1 MRYWWVNQNQT
12 YRHEVRGGYLW
23 SPKRTANGAR
33 NPFYESMREV
43 APGDLVFSFADT
55 KIPALGIAQSYCWES
70 PKPLEFGAAG
80 PNWEN
85 VGWRVKVGFTELNNQ
100 IRPKD
105 HIDIL
110 RPLLP
115 SKYSPL
121 QPNGNGL
128 QSVYLTELSAPLA
141 EVLIGIIGEEA
152 TFRSLAA
159 QTVKPVPAD
168 DIESWEQKL
177 ESQVAIDP
185 QVPETDRLAIIRARR
200 GQGLFRER
208 VSQLEVTVPGD
219 RRGKPGSLDSESL

>member
-1 MRYWWVNQNQT
+1 MKVN
-12 YRHEVRGGYLW
+12 
-23 SPKRTANGAR
+23 
-33 NPFYESMREV
+33 
-43 APGDLVFSFADT
+43 
-55 KIPALGIAQSYCWES
+55 
-70 PKPLEFGAAG
+70 
-80 PNWEN
+80 
-85 VGWRVKVGFTELNNQ
+85 FTELNNQ

-128 QSVYLTELSAPLA
+128 QSVYLTELPASLA

-159 QTVKPVPAD
+159 QTVIPIPAD

-177 ESQVAIDP
+177 ESQVATDP

-208 VSQLEVTVPGD
+208 VSQLKSRCRVTGVENPVHLVAVTLN
-219 RRGKPGSLDSESL
+219 RGAIRTTKKGWTEKTGYF